1 MQVACPRCSK
11 VLEFSGDPPLFCAY
25 CASPLSDS
33 SLDETGAFRYQPA
46 PTRER
51 AGGSSAGGSV
61 DETAGFE
68 SGSNLDPNPRYIDPT
83 QAATGEFDR
92 ARSPRREADPEQV
105 AGYQISR
112 LLGRGG
118 MGSVYEAIDTTVG
131 RRVALKLI
139 AADHVTSSEA
149 VERFR
154 QEGRLAS
161 TISHPRC
168 VFVLAADEERGR
180 PYIVMELMPGET
192 LQTLVESRGPLPLGE
207 AIAKI
212 LDVIEGLQEAHLQ
225 GVIHRDVKPS
235 NCFLEAGGR
244 VKIGDF
250 GLSKSLDTESH
261 LTRTGSFIGTPL
273 YASPEQIK
281 RDEIDERTDAY
292 SVAATLYFLLT
303 GKPPFQA
310 GDAAA
315 TLAKIVSEPPT
326 PLRKHRPE
334 LPAAI
339 EAIVFRG
346 LERDRDR
353 RYQDL
358 GRLRAALLPFVSV
371 PLRLTDL
378 AVRSSA
384 FLVDAILILVISF
397 AFQFGLLSIR
407 HHGLAGLTR
416 VLHGATQPNFIVAPV
431 FASVYS
437 KLFEGLLGYVTPV
450 LAFLY
455 FTLLEG
461 LLGYTLGK
469 RSTGLR
475 VSHSTGAAGPPGI
488 LPSLGRITSFYIL
501 TGLSAQLITT
511 ILFTMN
517 LGINRVEFEI
527 LWYAINV
534 LGILILASTMRASNG
549 YQGLHELLT
558 RTRVMSIPRTM
569 RRRAPQGRR
578 LPARST
584 TQGAGPVGVL
594 KSVGPFTVRG
604 AVRWEGNRRVLLGE
618 DSTLRRPVWLV
629 IRPKGSPA
637 PSQTRRDLSRQS
649 RPRWLNGGVQ
659 AEGRWDAYSA
669 QLGCSLADLAGPEG
683 LAWADVRPLLNELA
697 EELLIACEDGT
708 LPSAM
713 GVDQVWVQPDGSVQ
727 LVDPLEVTSKMTG
740 TDEERSL
747 ELLRQTAAIALE
759 GGRHRS
765 HIPLR
770 AINAAVPEHA
780 AKMLDRLIGS
790 PRKGDTPYAKLDDI
804 VTDLEADREK
814 PTEVDLARRFAH
826 LFPSAIGNAAAITA
840 PFVLT
845 FPIGPMYVITPTVL
859 FLFPLLMA
867 AWCAITRGGLLLG
880 LAGLVLIRRDSR
892 PAERW
897 RCAWRS
903 MVAWMPIIT
912 LLAGSW
918 WIRSREFRLSALER
932 ENLPNSTYLDEGLW
946 GLAACLL
953 IAYLVFAMISPARS
967 WHDRLAGTQLVP
979 K

>member
-303 GKPPFQA
+303 
-310 GDAAA
+310 
-315 TLAKIVSEPPT
+315 
-326 PLRKHRPE
+326 
-334 LPAAI
+334 
-339 EAIVFRG
+339 
-346 LERDRDR
+346 
-353 RYQDL
+353 
-358 GRLRAALLPFVSV
+358 
-371 PLRLTDL
+371 
-378 AVRSSA
+378 
-384 FLVDAILILVISF
+384 
-397 AFQFGLLSIR
+397 
-407 HHGLAGLTR
+407 
-416 VLHGATQPNFIVAPV
+416 
-431 FASVYS
+431 
-437 KLFEGLLGYVTPV
+437 
-450 LAFLY
+450 
-455 FTLLEG
+455 
-461 LLGYTLGK
+461 
-469 RSTGLR
+469 
-475 VSHSTGAAGPPGI
+475 
-488 LPSLGRITSFYIL
+488 
-501 TGLSAQLITT
+501 
-511 ILFTMN
+511 
-517 LGINRVEFEI
+517 
-527 LWYAINV
+527 
-534 LGILILASTMRASNG
+534 
-549 YQGLHELLT
+549 
-558 RTRVMSIPRTM
+558 
-569 RRRAPQGRR
+569 
-578 LPARST
+578 
-584 TQGAGPVGVL
+584 
-594 KSVGPFTVRG
+594 
-604 AVRWEGNRRVLLGE
+604 
-618 DSTLRRPVWLV
+618 
-629 IRPKGSPA
+629 
-637 PSQTRRDLSRQS
+637 
-649 RPRWLNGGVQ
+649 
-659 AEGRWDAYSA
+659 
-669 QLGCSLADLAGPEG
+669 
-683 LAWADVRPLLNELA
+683 
-697 EELLIACEDGT
+697 
-708 LPSAM
+708 
-713 GVDQVWVQPDGSVQ
+713 
-727 LVDPLEVTSKMTG
+727 
-740 TDEERSL
+740 
-747 ELLRQTAAIALE
+747 
-759 GGRHRS
+759 
-765 HIPLR
+765 
-770 AINAAVPEHA
+770 
-780 AKMLDRLIGS
+780 
-790 PRKGDTPYAKLDDI
+790 
-804 VTDLEADREK
+804 
-814 PTEVDLARRFAH
+814 
-826 LFPSAIGNAAAITA
+826 
-840 PFVLT
+840 
-845 FPIGPMYVITPTVL
+845 
-859 FLFPLLMA
+859 
-867 AWCAITRGGLLLG
+867 
-880 LAGLVLIRRDSR
+880 
-892 PAERW
+892 
-897 RCAWRS
+897 
-903 MVAWMPIIT
+903 
-912 LLAGSW
+912 
-918 WIRSREFRLSALER
+918 
-932 ENLPNSTYLDEGLW
+932 
-946 GLAACLL
+946 
-953 IAYLVFAMISPARS
+953 
-967 WHDRLAGTQLVP
+967 
-979 K
+979 